1 MQISSPINL
10 IGGEFYFMQAIMK
23 AGEHTYDHLG
33 VGVRQPDGQNCKPIL
48 NDYLYVEIPGKVISK
63 PLRDKLFIFTVLVM
77 RQSIPAAP
85 SPPPNPG

>member
-23 AGEHTYDHLG
+23 AGQHTYDHLG

-48 NDYLYVEIPGKVISK
+48 NDYLYVEIPGKVVSK
-63 PLRDKLFIFTVLVM
+63 ALRAKLFIFTVLVM

-85 SPPPNPG
+85 SPFFFL